1 LIFCLANDEQEEKT
15 MAFKDLVNKA
25 QEVTGSAAEASGKL
39 LDEFNEALPTM
50 RALGFAVS
58 DFRVGM
64 GLLPEIGAKLI
75 ASTDTVDPKK
85 INELIEKQK
94 ERKTLVMVLKTLE
107 AAYNIRQQIGSIP
120 FKGVEIDMT
129 LGLPPRVGVGFV
141 SATPSVPATTA
152 PGNQH

>member
-1 LIFCLANDEQEEKT
+1 

-25 QEVTGSAAEASGKL
+25 QEVTGSAAEATGKL

-50 RALGFAVS
+50 RALGFSVS

-64 GLLPEIGAKLI
+64 GLLPEIGAKLV
-75 ASTDTVDPKK
+75 ASTDTVDVKK

-94 ERKTLVMVLKTLE
+94 ERKALVTLLKALE
-107 AAYNIRQQIGSIP
+107 TAYNVRQQIGSIP

-141 SATPSVPATTA
+141 SAAPSVPAA
-152 PGNQH
+152 VAAANPH